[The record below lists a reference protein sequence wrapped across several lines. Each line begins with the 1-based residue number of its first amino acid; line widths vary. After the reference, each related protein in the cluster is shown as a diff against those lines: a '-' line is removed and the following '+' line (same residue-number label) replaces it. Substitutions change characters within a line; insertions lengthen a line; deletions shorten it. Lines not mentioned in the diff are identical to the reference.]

1 MSTLPRTSRKHLAG
15 IARIWFIAGIAVLA
29 FEPSARDVHPLLG
42 WLPYWLLFAPLLV
55 LAQCEAG
62 RLIAA
67 ASVVPQRVGAAL
79 RRRRP
84 QARYRRG
91 SRRGAAARS
100 SNPAAPLTD
109 AAPLSA

>member
-1 MSTLPRTSRKHLAG
+1 MSTLPCTSRKHLAG
-15 IARIWFIAGIAVLA
+15 IARIWFIVGVAVLA
-29 FEPSARDVHPLLG
+29 FAPSAREVHPLLG

-55 LAQCEAG
+55 LAQCEA
-62 RLIAA
+62 RRMIAA
-67 ASVVPQRVGAAL
+67 ASAAKQRVGAAL

-100 SNPAAPLTD
+100 SNPAATVTD